1 MHDQFMEMLKE
12 RDEDGSCIVGGL
24 NYAGEAYDRL
34 EAQAKEIER
43 LREALRNWDALIQ
56 YQYTG
61 SREAMS
67 ALQACAFETD
77 EILNRAALEEKE

>member
-1 MHDQFMEMLKE
+1 MID
-12 RDEDGSCIVGGL
+12 IVDRGRTYIRFEEPD
-24 NYAGEAYDRL
+24 NYEGHVVWLMAD
-34 EAQAKEIER
+34 EIER
-43 LREALRNWDALIQ
+43 LREALRNWDVLIK

-77 EILNRAALEEKE
+77 EILNRSALEEKE